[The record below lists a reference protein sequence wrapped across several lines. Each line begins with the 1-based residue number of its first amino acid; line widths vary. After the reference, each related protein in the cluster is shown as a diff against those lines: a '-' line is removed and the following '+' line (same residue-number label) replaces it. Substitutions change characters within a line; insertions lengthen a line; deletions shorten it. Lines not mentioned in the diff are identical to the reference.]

1 MNILYTNFH
10 PRNGGGHVTYIISL
24 LKGLAGHHGLTVAT
38 PASSR
43 LYRYASAMEGV
54 TVVDMS
60 FSTRASSWFAP
71 RRKLHALLKARHFDV
86 VHVNGSADHKLVMLA
101 LPGVRPR
108 PRVVMTKH
116 NEHPLSSLGHWLRAR
131 LATDCVIA
139 VSEHVA
145 RQVKRST
152 YLSAGVVTIRHG
164 IDTDYFSPVD
174 HEEKMRLRSR
184 LIGAG
189 LENKILLGSAGGTD
203 RSKGWL
209 DLVAG
214 IALLPD
220 AQRTQFHVVVAG
232 DQPDETKKQDVAR
245 LGMSAQVS
253 FPGLLDD
260 VRPALAACDIGF
272 VLSYQEALSF
282 ACRELMS
289 LGLPVLVSNAG
300 GLPENLVDRQE
311 GWIVPVRDPH
321 AIAKVLE
328 DILSEPGRIQSM
340 GNRARQKAL
349 EEFGLKRFVDATLSV
364 YGDVN
369 TDDC

>member
-10 PRNGGGHVTYIISL
+10 PRNGGGHVTYIINL
-24 LKGLAGHHGLTVAT
+24 LKGLAGHHVLTVAT

-43 LYRYASAMEGV
+43 LYRYAAEIQGV
-54 TVVDMS
+54 KVVDMS

-71 RRKLHALLKARHFDV
+71 RRKFHALLMANHFDV
-86 VHVNGSADHKLVMLA
+86 IHVNGSADHKLVMLA
-101 LPGVRPR
+101 LLGVRPR
-108 PRVVMTKH
+108 PRIVMTKH
-116 NEHPLSSLGHWLRAR
+116 NEHPLISVGHWLRAR

-145 RQVKRST
+145 RQVRRST
-152 YLSAGVVTIRHG
+152 YVNAGVVTIRHG
-164 IDTDYFSPVD
+164 VDTDDFSPVSHD
-174 HEEKMRLRSR
+174 EKMRLRAR

-209 DLVAG
+209 DLVSG
-214 IALLPD
+214 IALLPE
-220 AQRTQFHVVVAG
+220 AERSRFHVVVAG
-232 DQPDETKKQDVAR
+232 DLPDETKTQDVAR
-245 LGMSAQVS
+245 LGMTAQVS

-260 VRPALAACDIGF
+260 VRPLLAACDIGF

-289 LGLPVLVSNAG
+289 LGLPVLVSNVG
-300 GLPENLVDRQE
+300 GLPENLTDRRE
-311 GWIVPVRDPH
+311 GWIVPMRDPR
-321 AIAKVLE
+321 AIAKVLL
-328 DILSEPGRIQSM
+328 DILKEPSQVHSM
-340 GNRARQKAL
+340 GILARQKAI

-364 YGDVN
+364 YGGIN
-369 TDDC
+369 H